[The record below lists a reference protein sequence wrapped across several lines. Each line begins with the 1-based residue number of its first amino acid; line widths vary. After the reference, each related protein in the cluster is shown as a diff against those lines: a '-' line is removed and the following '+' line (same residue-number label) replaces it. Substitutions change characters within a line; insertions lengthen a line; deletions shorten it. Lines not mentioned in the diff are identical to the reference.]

1 MLFAEA
7 NPVAQEM
14 GWTRLIMPSPRCG
27 GSHFQGVGRGG
38 PQREWSAFSRR
49 GREFWAG
56 TKPLTF
62 DIEIEV
68 LQDVCGEAER
78 VRHSLASPRLGQKRH
93 GGGAQAWLRRR

>member
-1 MLFAEA
+1 MDQADH
-7 NPVAQEM
+7 AQPSM
-14 GWTRLIMPSPRCG
+14 GG
-27 GSHFQGVGRGG
+27 GSHFQGVGRGS

-68 LQDVCGEAER
+68 LQDVCEEA
-78 VRHSLASPRLGQKRH
+78 VGQAQPREPTLGPE
-93 GGGAQAWLRRR
+93 AARRRGPGPGPAVEEIIALDVSVCFL